1 MRGITRDTFIEM
13 IDRKLVWIFLV
24 VTLITLL
31 IVVLTRS
38 ASMQIEFG
46 GNISQS
52 SPFTNLADKM
62 AVSGLSSFL
71 SFLVFLSVLATAG
84 LIPSML
90 VRGRAE
96 YFLSKP
102 ISRTA
107 LYLYKLFGIWFVYG
121 GMMVCAGMVIAAS
134 FYLIH
139 GIFNWNYAYLFIL
152 NLASFFV
159 WLSITTFA
167 GVMAGSAMLS
177 VVTAFVVLVV
187 QLALRFHEQLG
198 AIIRSPI
205 ITKTVDIL
213 YYIFPKTGQMA
224 DITEKLASGQ
234 PVTDWLPVWSTLLF
248 AIVLIVI
255 TSEIFKRKDY

>member
-13 IDRKLVWIFLV
+13 IDRKLIWIFLV

-46 GNISQS
+46 GDVSQT
-52 SPFTNLADKM
+52 PLANLANKM

-121 GMMVCAGMVIAAS
+121 GMMVLAGLVIAAS

-139 GIFNWNYAYLFIL
+139 GIFDWNFAYLFIL

-167 GVMAGSAMLS
+167 GVMAGSASLS
-177 VVTAFVVLVV
+177 IITAFIVLVI
-187 QLALRFHEQLG
+187 QLALRFHDQLG
-198 AIIRSPI
+198 AIVNSQI
-205 ITKTVDIL
+205 ITKTVEIL

-234 PVTDWLPVWSTLLF
+234 PVTNWLPVWSTLLF
-248 AIVLIVI
+248 AIVLVVI
-255 TSEIFKRKDY
+255 TSEVFKRKDY